1 MSLTGNNFSLIWQ
14 KILTAVPG
22 PAFHKLLLSVMEKQ
36 FTLLFPLLESGG
48 KRKNPKAFKVFI

>member
-22 PAFHKLLLSVMEKQ
+22 PAFHKLLIRDDERHQSVPRINLPIVKI
-36 FTLLFPLLESGG
+36 S
-48 KRKNPKAFKVFI
+48 